1 MVLKPLENINVYV
14 VVVVVDVG
22 SRLGS
27 KDGAKVGFRV
37 GCKDGAKVGFRV
49 GCKVGAEVVTLN
61 ESGGG

>member
-37 GCKDGAKVGFRV
+37 GCKVGDTDWSV
-49 GCKVGAEVVTLN
+49 GDFEGTALVG
-61 ESGGG
+61 G